1 MRNIVFALALL
12 ICFAVQSIAADLNV
26 VSGVYLNKSD
36 DTQFLTLRPDATF
49 FIKQRKKPP
58 DKENPFVEFSGKYEL
73 NEEQVTLILDD
84 GRIGKGQL
92 KGNVFTD
99 GQGQMWVKK
108 SEEEHNV
115 VRPKYKPWYR

>member
-1 MRNIVFALALL
+1 MRNIVFAMALL
-12 ICFAVQSIAADLNV
+12 LCFAVQSIAADLTA
-26 VSGVYLNKSD
+26 VSGVYLNKAD

-58 DKENPFVEFSGKYEL
+58 DKENPFVEFSGKYAI
-73 NEEQVTLILDD
+73 NEEQVTLVLDD
-84 GRIGKGQL
+84 GRTGKGQL

-108 SEEEHNV
+108 SEEERNV
-115 VRPKYKPWYR
+115 ERPKPKPWYR